1 VTGRLVRFGFVGI
14 VCALIGFLCGV
25 HVGKDRGIPFVARQY
40 QWSIGIYTG
49 KSPLSLGPSDSVS
62 NPVLTAKDVSDVRA
76 ESIGDP
82 FMVKHDSTW
91 YMFFEVMNAETKQGD
106 IGLAVSPDG
115 LSWSYERVVLDE
127 PFHLSY
133 PCVFRWENDYYMIPE
148 TLEAN
153 SIRLYKADSF
163 PTKWSFVKTILGGCF
178 TDATIL
184 HHEGRWWLFCQTA
197 PGRNDTLRLYGS
209 DDLMGVF
216 VEHPQSPIVVGDSN
230 RARPGG
236 RVLVMHGTIIGRLAV
251 SPGDPGR
258 GHLVMGDRILRYA
271 QDDYPSY
278 GNAVRAFEITRLTP
292 SSYEEREVAES
303 PILSATG
310 TGWNADGMHQVDAY
324 QVGADRWIACVDGC
338 RRTLVFGWEY

>member
-1 VTGRLVRFGFVGI
+1 
-14 VCALIGFLCGV
+14 
-25 HVGKDRGIPFVARQY
+25 
-40 QWSIGIYTG
+40 
-49 KSPLSLGPSDSVS
+49 
-62 NPVLTAKDVSDVRA
+62 
-76 ESIGDP
+76 
-82 FMVKHDSTW
+82 
-91 YMFFEVMNAETKQGD
+91 MFFEVMNAETRQGD

-115 LSWSYERVVLDE
+115 LSWSYEHIVLDE

-184 HHEGRWWLFCQTA
+184 HHEDRWWLFCQTA

-216 VEHPQSPIVVGDSN
+216 VEHPQSPIVVGDPN

-236 RVLVMHGTIIGRLAV
+236 RVLVM
-251 SPGDPGR
+251 
-258 GHLVMGDRILRYA
+258 GDRIIRYA

-303 PILSATG
+303 PIFSATG
-310 TGWNADGMHQVDAY
+310 TGWNADGMHQIDAY
-324 QVGADRWIACVDGC
+324 QVGADKWIACVDGC